1 MHGKESHWTEG
12 WQRRVK
18 TQGLSWG
25 EEGNNSV
32 TQVGGR
38 RFMTDFV
45 SPQGFEKYL

>member
-1 MHGKESHWTEG
+1 VAEKGKNPRPFMH
-12 WQRRVK
+12 
-18 TQGLSWG
+18 G

-45 SPQGFEKYL
+45 SPQGFEKCYLI